1 MYGDNLPP
9 GCTLNDIERAAGG
22 DEDEPRGAQ
31 DSTLDGP
38 ALDFA
43 AGPDHETWDD
53 RDGAA
58 AQHSVSLAAMNAMR
72 NLMGLAPLPEPS
84 A

>member
-22 DEDEPRGAQ
+22 DEDEHTRPTLGDIADAPGM
-31 DSTLDGP
+31 DS
-38 ALDFA
+38 
-43 AGPDHETWDD
+43 ETWDD
-53 RDGAA
+53 RDGVAA
-58 AQHSVSLAAMNAMR
+58 GRSVSVAAMNAMR
-72 NLMGLAPLPEPS
+72 SMMGLAPLPTPS

>member
-22 DEDEPRGAQ
+22 DEDEPRGTQ
-31 DSTLDGP
+31 DGP

-53 RDGAA
+53 RGAAA
-58 AQHSVSLAAMNAMR
+58 AQHSVSLVAMNAMR

>member
-9 GCTLNDIERAAGG
+9 GCTLNDIERAAGD
-22 DEDEPRGAQ
+22 DEDEPCGAQ

-38 ALDFA
+38 VLDFA

>member
-22 DEDEPRGAQ
+22 DEDAAKDSAQ
-31 DSTLDGP
+31 DGP
-38 ALDFA
+38 ATDFA
-43 AGPDHETWDD
+43 AGPDPETWDD
-53 RDGAA
+53 RDGSAA
-58 AQHSVSLAAMNAMR
+58 ERSVSVAAMNAMR
-72 NLMGLAPLPEPS
+72 SMMGLAPLPTPS